1 MPLRFMNRS
10 ILDISGDVIVNP
22 SDGVSFC
29 DNNISKAIA
38 AKGGAAYTEAIG
50 KLSPLKMGTAFYTQA
65 GDLQF
70 KFVAHVALP
79 DWYGGKKNEREFLDS
94 CYNEVMYMA
103 DERKCKTIVFPLLGV
118 GLYGTPYEE
127 AVNIAVRAIE
137 SYLSIKDNL
146 TVTIATTSEETY
158 EYIRENFRQYCTDA
172 SIEDTDSLEHK
183 LSHLDYQFIDSL
195 SYYMKQRNYTPVQC
209 YTAAGIDKKLY
220 SKIKNNP
227 GYLPSKDTIIRFAFA
242 LQLSVSATQ
251 QLLGTC
257 GYVLSDS
264 LAKDVLTKH
273 YISEEKYEYDKLR
286 EEILKRSL

>member
-1 MPLRFMNRS
+1 MPLYIMNRS
-10 ILDISGDVIVNP
+10 ILDVMGDVIVNP

-38 AKGGAAYTEAIG
+38 AKGGAAYTDVIS
-50 KLSPLKMGTAFYTQA
+50 KLSPLKLGTATYTQA
-65 GDLQF
+65 GSLQF

-94 CYNEVMYMA
+94 CYSEVLYMA

-127 AVNIAVRAIE
+127 AINIAVMAIE

-146 TVTIATTSEETY
+146 TVTIATTSEEAY
-158 EYIRENFRQYCTDA
+158 EYLCKNFGQYCTDA
-172 SIEDTDSLEHK
+172 NIENSDNVEYK
-183 LSHLDYQFIDSL
+183 LAHLDYQFMDSL
-195 SYYMKQRNYTPVQC
+195 HYYMKQRNYTPVQC

-220 SKIKNNP
+220 SKVKNNP

-242 LQLSVSATQ
+242 LQLSIPATQ

-273 YISEEKYEYDKLR
+273 YISEEKFEYDKLQ